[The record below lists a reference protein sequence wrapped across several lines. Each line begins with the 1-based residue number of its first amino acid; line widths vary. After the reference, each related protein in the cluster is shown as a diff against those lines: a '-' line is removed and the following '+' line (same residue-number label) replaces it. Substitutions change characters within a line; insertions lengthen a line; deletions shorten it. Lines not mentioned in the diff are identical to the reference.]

1 MKNIII
7 FIVVIVTVAIS
18 IALPNALFKLED
30 FTMEKLCYKI
40 DNVQSKIDVQAED
53 IYLVKAIHGQDYNM
67 EIVSKSS
74 EYELASVIK
83 TSDIESSDPKI
94 LTLKNELIKLKQYNV
109 VDNTL
114 KDNEYIKIAMFDK
127 NYSNNVIKYSLNCIE
142 FIQDNKSKSVAI
154 ESKTGKILYVEFDKD
169 KMSQEISR
177 EEIMRNYIK
186 YLDLYIIDDWK
197 LEDNKLQS
205 EKSQLAVYIMEIS
218 EKYRLG
224 IQSLNKSIIIDKRAN
239 KYNN

>member
-74 EYELASVIK
+74 
-83 TSDIESSDPKI
+83 
-94 LTLKNELIKLKQYNV
+94 
-109 VDNTL
+109 
-114 KDNEYIKIAMFDK
+114 
-127 NYSNNVIKYSLNCIE
+127 
-142 FIQDNKSKSVAI
+142 
-154 ESKTGKILYVEFDKD
+154 
-169 KMSQEISR
+169 
-177 EEIMRNYIK
+177 
-186 YLDLYIIDDWK
+186 
-197 LEDNKLQS
+197 
-205 EKSQLAVYIMEIS
+205 
-218 EKYRLG
+218 
-224 IQSLNKSIIIDKRAN
+224 
-239 KYNN
+239 